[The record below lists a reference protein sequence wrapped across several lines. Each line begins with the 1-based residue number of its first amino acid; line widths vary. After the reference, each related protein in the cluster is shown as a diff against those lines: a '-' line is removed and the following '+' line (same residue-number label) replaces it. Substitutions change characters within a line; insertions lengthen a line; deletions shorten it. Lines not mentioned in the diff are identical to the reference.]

1 MFIGIIKLIDW
12 KIKIVLKEKYIYIYL
27 ISRIILYKN
36 L

>member
-12 KIKIVLKEKYIYIYL
+12 KIKIMLKEKYIYIYL